1 MGLRLK
7 GQTTGYVEL
16 EAPASAADNTLT
28 LPNGN
33 GTNGQVL
40 TTNGSGTLSFTTV
53 GPFLASSDIGSTV
66 QAFDADTAKTDAVQL
81 YTASQRGEVTT
92 LTDAAN
98 ISVDFAAS
106 NNFTLTLAG
115 NRVLNNP
122 TNLVAGQSGVIYIKQ
137 DSTGSRTLSYGSA
150 WSFAA
155 GTPPVLST
163 AASSLDAIA
172 YSVESSSNIVA
183 SAILNIS

>member
-1 MGLRLK
+1 M
-7 GQTTGYVEL
+7 
-16 EAPASAADNTLT
+16 
-28 LPNGN
+28 
-33 GTNGQVL
+33 
-40 TTNGSGTLSFTTV
+40 
-53 GPFLASSDIGSTV
+53 
-66 QAFDADTAKTDAVQL
+66 
-81 YTASQRGEVTT
+81 
-92 LTDAAN
+92 TDAAN

>member
-106 NNFTLTLAG
+106 NNFTVTLAG

-122 TNLVAGQSGVIYIKQ
+122 TNLVAGQSGVIYVKQ
-137 DSTGSRTLSYGSA
+137 IQPDLELCLMDQRGLLLQVRRQS
-150 WSFAA
+150 
-155 GTPPVLST
+155 
-163 AASSLDAIA
+163 
-172 YSVESSSNIVA
+172 
-183 SAILNIS
+183 